1 MTAGYPYG
9 YQQTEGSTARTCT
22 REVMEVDVLAFT
34 AGNGGV
40 KRKREEEEVGGKDS
54 LSTRAKTVEG
64 PAYTPSVSATALTP
78 GWIEAQAQPA
88 KPSSGERS

>member
-9 YQQTEGSTARTCT
+9 YQQSEGSTAQTRT
-22 REVMEVDVLAFT
+22 REVMEVDVLAFA

-40 KRKREEEEVGGKDS
+40 KQEEEEVGVKDS

-64 PAYTPSVSATALTP
+64 PAYTPSVPATALTP

-88 KPSSGERS
+88 EPFKR